1 MTYPILYKFNL
12 HDGDGN
18 FFLTNTFM
26 MIKGIYLEYKVK
38 NQSSKFTKWLGDAPL
53 SRRSKV
59 ADHK

>member
-38 NQSSKFTKWLGDAPL
+38 NQSLKFK
-53 SRRSKV
+53 K
-59 ADHK
+59 